1 MLELKQINAI
11 AQAIDSS
18 WGTSSTPQ
26 TASYSVKAQLMGDDK
41 LLVKFVAVVNF
52 SSQGDY
58 IRMTRAY
65 AEESQRVIDAFIKNV
80 KAKYKTLTDETLKL
94 KKQDPSDNVEV
105 INLGVHN
112 PKRTAYYR
120 SNVVF
125 EVV

>member
-26 TASYSVKAQLMGDDK
+26 TASYSVKAQLVGDDK
-41 LLVKFVAVVNF
+41 LLVKFIAVVNF

-58 IRMTRAY
+58 IRMTRVY

-80 KAKYKTLTDETLKL
+80 KTKYKTLTDETLKL

-105 INLGVHN
+105 INLGVYN

-125 EVV
+125 EVI